1 MPNDPLPEAEI
12 DQASDRQLREIAS
25 GIAPP
30 GSPSDL
36 GARVLGKVRERRVI
50 QRTVI
55 GSLAVVA
62 LTTAL
67 FLPRF
72 TMHESMELAQ
82 SSSTNEMP
90 PSSQAQ
96 AAESVLDSFDSDYLA
111 APPPVASLDVIDQNR
126 LAMVE
131 LIASLGRETP

>member
-1 MPNDPLPEAEI
+1 MPNEPLPDAEI
-12 DQASDRQLREIAS
+12 DQASDRQLRELAS

-30 GSPSDL
+30 GSPGDL
-36 GARVLGKVRERRVI
+36 GARVLGKVRRRRVI

-67 FLPRF
+67 FLPRL
-72 TMHESMELAQ
+72 TKNESMELAQ
-82 SSSTNEMP
+82 SGPTNKLP
-90 PSSQAQ
+90 LSSQAQ
-96 AAESVLDSFDSDYLA
+96 AAEPVLDSFDSDYLA
-111 APPPVASLDVIDQNR
+111 APPPVASLDVIDQNQ

-131 LIASLGRETP
+131 LLATLGRETP